1 MSTVDCPAG
10 TYASVE
16 GGCIFCPRGTYQ
28 DLTHQAECKQCPLG
42 TFTKQDGS
50 KSVTDCICKINIF
63 FFFSPL
69 SFFYYLE
76 YSIVYYTA
84 LNS

>member
-1 MSTVDCPAG
+1 MDCPAG

-42 TFTKQDGS
+42 TFTRQDGS
-50 KSVTDCICKINIF
+50 KSVTDCICKLQIF
-63 FFFSPL
+63 LFSL
-69 SFFYYLE
+69 SFYFHLRD
-76 YSIVYYTA
+76 IV
-84 LNS
+84 LFIILP